1 MPCWEGYE
9 RVPGTKAYTKGS
21 CRKKSRKSSSRRR
34 TTSNRRKTKKT
45 KKTTRTARRTKRT
58 RSSSRRR
65 PRRTR
70 RTRRKKSSVRA
81 GGRARSRRVRKKS
94 RSRRRK
100 KSSSR
105 SRKKKK
111 TRSRSRSCSPGRTKK
126 FAKMV
131 NGKCVRYGDPN
142 MTIGVHD
149 PARRRSF
156 CSRHRCS
163 QKSDPQTPGYQS
175 CKKWRCKTRR

>member
-9 RVPGTKAYTKGS
+9 RVPGTKAYTRGS
-21 CRKKSRKSSSRRR
+21 CRKKSRKSSRRRR
-34 TTSNRRKTKKT
+34 TTSKRR
-45 KKTTRTARRTKRT
+45 RTARRTKRT

-65 PRRTR
+65 K
-70 RTRRKKSSVRA
+70 TRRKKSSVRA

-105 SRKKKK
+105 SRKKK